1 MLRAMALNICPLPS
15 VSAAVRA
22 LVPVLVVVSSGCVHR
37 VAALPPDMPTEQPP
51 PGMVALNFASDDP
64 GRTWRAS
71 AGNEV
76 LCDTPC
82 ASFVSPASDLLLAS
96 GRDGLYV
103 PNLRAEL
110 GDAKRAFVIAESGSR
125 AKQVNGIVFTTFGGM
140 GTVVAITLTAV
151 GCSDVRRRGGMCT
164 AGLITG
170 AVSVP
175 MMAVFIWMLAD
186 SGPKLHLLPIAEG
199 QPSKG
204 RDPVSVA
211 ITPTGLA
218 GTF

>member
-1 MLRAMALNICPLPS
+1 
-15 VSAAVRA
+15 
-22 LVPVLVVVSSGCVHR
+22 
-37 VAALPPDMPTEQPP
+37 
-51 PGMVALNFASDDP
+51 MVALNFASDDP
-64 GRTWRAS
+64 GRTWTAS

-76 LCDTPC
+76 LCETPC

-110 GDAKRAFVIAESGSR
+110 GDAQRAFVIAESGSR

-151 GCSDVRRRGGMCT
+151 GCSNLQRRAGMCT
-164 AGLITG
+164 AGLVTG

-175 MMAVFIWMLAD
+175 MLAVFIWMLAD
-186 SGPKLHLLPIAEG
+186 SGPKLHLLPVIEG

-211 ITPTGLA
+211 LTPAGLA